1 MDECVR
7 YDERLGVI
15 VITPPER
22 VSHHVLDEY
31 RARMVALPQFN
42 PRVPVVVDWT
52 RIDHSMLTAELV
64 RDRARNPWP
73 VTSRIAF
80 YAPGN
85 VLFGLAR
92 MYSLQSSQQIE
103 AFRDCGQALAWVTAD
118 AA

>member
-1 MDECVR
+1 MDACVR
-7 YDERLGVI
+7 YDERRGVM
-15 VITPPER
+15 VITAPEQ
-22 VSHHVLDEY
+22 VSHRIMDEC

-42 PRVPVVVDWT
+42 PRVPVVVDWR
-52 RIDHSMLTAELV
+52 RIDHSQLTAELV
-64 RDRARNPWP
+64 RDRAWNPWP

-80 YAPGN
+80 YAPSN

-92 MYSLQSSQQIE
+92 MYSLHSSQQIE